1 MTSLNQ
7 PPPSLSRR
15 PSPVLLIFLIFPAL
29 GLVAAVAFA
38 LANRGETGAPPTPL
52 PVTLA
57 QPSLM
62 NRSAPNFE
70 LPGLDGGTY
79 RLSSYRGQVVFI
91 NFWATWCEPCRREL
105 PALDDFEAAGA
116 KVLAVNNGETAE
128 QVESFLEAN
137 GVQKLAVL
145 LDADFAVSRRY
156 RADRLPMTYVLDPAG
171 VVRYIHIGE
180 ITAEDLA
187 AYVEALTSGS

>member
-1 MTSLNQ
+1 MTSPNQ
-7 PPPSLSRR
+7 PSSGRR
-15 PSPVLLIFLIFPAL
+15 PSLVLLIFLIFPAL
-29 GLVAAVAFA
+29 GLVAAAAFA
-38 LANRGETGAPPTPL
+38 LANRGDAGAPPTPL

-62 NRSAPNFE
+62 NQNAPNFE
-70 LPGLDGGTY
+70 LPGLDGETY

-128 QVESFLEAN
+128 QVESFLESN

-171 VVRYIHIGE
+171 VVQYIHIGE
-180 ITAEDLA
+180 ITPDDLA
-187 AYVEALTSGS
+187 AYVAALTSGS

>member
-1 MTSLNQ
+1 MTSPNQ
-7 PPPSLSRR
+7 PPSGRR

-29 GLVAAVAFA
+29 GLVAAAAFA
-38 LANRGETGAPPTPL
+38 LANRDDAGAPPTPL

-62 NRSAPNFE
+62 NQTAPNFE

-128 QVESFLEAN
+128 QVESFLESN

-156 RADRLPMTYVLDPAG
+156 RADRLPTTYVLDPAG

-180 ITAEDLA
+180 ITPDDLA
-187 AYVEALTSGS
+187 AYVAALTPGS